1 MHVELDLTGSKVRYE
16 AGDHLAVCA
25 ANPPELVERLG
36 AMLLPGLYNTPV
48 EAESA
53 AAAAAPDSSSG
64 AGAGAKPNVPRVA
77 WPVTLDAVLA
87 LENVEEMSSKR
98 HPFPCPATFRT
109 ALTFYVD
116 LSAPPRASLLSDL
129 AEFAADP
136 EHRARLK
143 LLASHEGSLSL
154 THTHTLS
161 LSLSHAHTHT
171 HLLLLVL
178 VPVFPA
184 YMNEYIEYL
193 VFWCF
198 FRRLPLLKI

>member
-98 HPFPCPATFRT
+98 HPFPCPCTFRT

-143 LLASHEGSLSL
+143 LLASHEGSL
-154 THTHTLS
+154 THTHTHSHTLTHS
-161 LSLSHAHTHT
+161 LTHSLI
-171 HLLLLVL
+171 LVL